1 MPDRIVCGARDLD
14 RLKVGDYCVRDL
26 ETGDIVLA
34 RVFATGTETIAVRAL
49 LSRQVEPYVIAVDFN
64 SSYIGRKRYFGE
76 AQDDAGRGLIARRV
90 LQPFPQE
97 DDEDVPPPCVNSS
110 FVAVALN
117 WVFLRSRR
125 WSGYSF
131 NVIDDDNHLLRAH
144 LSGKIIDAVLK
155 AAETKM
161 GRPTDFD

>member
-1 MPDRIVCGARDLD
+1 
-14 RLKVGDYCVRDL
+14 
-26 ETGDIVLA
+26 VLA

-125 WSGYSF
+125 WSGYRF
-131 NVIDDDNHLLRAH
+131 NVID
-144 LSGKIIDAVLK
+144 
-155 AAETKM
+155 E
-161 GRPTDFD
+161 